1 MKKSKIINWMH
12 RLFLIVVLFVFV
24 CISTVCAED
33 VINVRDAW
41 IPEAPPNARV
51 IAGYM
56 TIENRSSRKRTL
68 TGATGDH
75 FQKIELHRTELHGDI
90 MKMVKQETLEIPSGG
105 NVTLQPGSYHLMLIR
120 PDSVPKEGDVVDLE
134 LQFDSGYTLSVNFI
148 VRAATSG
155 RIKR

>member
-1 MKKSKIINWMH
+1 MRKSKTVNIIH
-12 RLFLIVVLFVFV
+12 RLLPVVLIFLSACFSMVR
-24 CISTVCAED
+24 ADD
-33 VINVRDAW
+33 VIVVRDAW